1 MRNTFGASL
10 LEFSKTVDILEAENF
25 DKIQK
30 HVETYLFRVLQIK
43 YVRLMLVHEM
53 LGGQLMLQKYVL
65 NRKADKPLLL
75 RDVKGDY
82 NGQMAYAFEENQ
94 KLWIT
99 AKKTNIS
106 LDECEDDY
114 LDHWGNKTNL
124 PSYKQF
130 DERDKVKTSIIIPIQ
145 RDNNLDESK
154 YIFGVVNF
162 ESKEYLPMT
171 KNAQRELKSISYAL
185 GKLFQLHEGRKFQR
199 TNTSSVIERY
209 GEVISALDE
218 KDREF
223 FFKPRPTIFFAFPKL
238 ADKHIT
244 GSIKEVIQNSFIEK
258 LTFVTWDD
266 SSNVGSI
273 TTQLLESMSKAD
285 YLICYLSEKN
295 KEELRYR
302 DNPNV
307 LIELGF
313 FMGKNRES
321 RDCSN
326 IIIVREEESETS
338 LPFDIQDIFT
348 LNIPRYKS
356 EDKSLNHDLFIN
368 NLREKINRSLESCS
382 F

>member
-1 MRNTFGASL
+1 MKSTFGSSL

-30 HVETYLFRVLQIK
+30 HVETYLLRVLQIR

-75 RDVKGDY
+75 RDAKGEY

-99 AKKTNIS
+99 AKEADIT
-106 LDECEDDY
+106 LDECQDEY
-114 LDHWGNKTNL
+114 LDHWGEKINL

-145 RDNNLDESK
+145 RDNNIDESN

-162 ESKEYLPMT
+162 ESQEHLPMT
-171 KNAQRELKSISYAL
+171 KNAQKELKNISYAL

-199 TNTSSVIERY
+199 SNTSSVIDSY
-209 GEVISALDE
+209 GQSINRLDE
-218 KDREF
+218 KDREY
-223 FFKPRPTIFFAFPKL
+223 FFKPRPTIFFAFSGK
-238 ADKHIT
+238 ADKEVT
-244 GSIKEVIQNSFIEK
+244 DTIKEVIQNSFSEK
-258 LTFVTWDD
+258 LTFITWDD
-266 SSNVGSI
+266 TTNVGSI
-273 TTQLLESMSKAD
+273 TTQLLENMSKSD
-285 YLICYLSEKN
+285 YLICYLSEKD
-295 KEELRYR
+295 KEELQYR

-326 IIIVREEESETS
+326 IIIIREEESQTA

-348 LNIPRYKS
+348 LGVSRYKS
-356 EDKSLNHDLFIN
+356 EENSLNADLFTTA
-368 NLREKINRSLESCS
+368 LKGKINKSIDSCRL
-382 F
+382 